1 MNWLKIKHVFFLFSF
16 RNWGLKSA
24 FDLADVHGGPER
36 NKALDAQVQMRKLSR
51 RLEFLRK
58 ENEQYANVAKEIPD
72 YKQEVFCLKSSNFE
86 LQRENAN
93 LKSQLEA
100 TAIDN
105 QMMSEIKT
113 PDQEIPMQSECDHQS
128 RVQNSKQQLWQI
140 QDENLQL
147 RSEMVRFKLDV
158 KSRDDSVKRLEATHD
173 ALDNA
178 NLELAAT
185 NQKLMQKLRETEAN
199 CQSMQRSKLG

>member
-1 MNWLKIKHVFFLFSF
+1 MNWLKIKHVFSLFSF

-36 NKALDAQVQMRKLSR
+36 NKALDAQVQMRKLSC

-100 TAIDN
+100 TAMDN
-105 QMMSEIKT
+105 QMISEIKT

-128 RVQNSKQQLWQI
+128 RVQDSKQQLWQI

>member
-1 MNWLKIKHVFFLFSF
+1 
-16 RNWGLKSA
+16 
-24 FDLADVHGGPER
+24 
-36 NKALDAQVQMRKLSR
+36 MRKLSR
-51 RLEFLRK
+51 RLEFLKK

-72 YKQEVFCLKSSNFE
+72 YKQEVFSLKSSNFE

-128 RVQNSKQQLWQI
+128 RVQDSKQQLWQI

-185 NQKLMQKLRETEAN
+185 NQKLMQYGRLRIRWTTIKRRL
-199 CQSMQRSKLG
+199 QYI